1 MSKKFLVRA
10 KYTAAGVEGL
20 LHKGGTARKQ
30 AVSKMIEEVG
40 GKLESFYYSINTDEA
55 YVTCELPDE
64 ITAAA
69 LALNID
75 STGKVDIDMIF
86 LLTPEQLD
94 EAARKIVHYK
104 APGQ

>member
-1 MSKKFLVRA
+1 MSKKFLIKA

-20 LHKGGTARKQ
+20 LHKGGTARKV
-30 AVSKMIEEVG
+30 AVTKMIEDAG
-40 GKLESFYYSINTDEA
+40 GKLESFYYSLNTDEA
-55 YVTCELPDE
+55 FVTCELPDE

-75 STGKVDIDMIF
+75 ATGKVDIDMIY

-94 EAARKIVHYK
+94 EAAHKIVHYK
-104 APGQ
+104 AQGQ